1 MIVDNPSITIDGITL
16 DNNWFKNLDYMKEW
30 FKPLEIKDIP
40 NFDTYIKG
48 IWQASDTNMKG
59 NEDNMEENKVL
70 ELYYERKREQ
80 IDKEYSE
87 KMKEAYNNLDVV
99 KEFNEVVK
107 EFETTLAEM
116 ANRYNTEETKYLLK
130 DNCYSNHYGYELNE
144 SIRDTV
150 GDELSNEKREA
161 LNELNNLRYEV
172 NAQLSLSNDKDYQ
185 IEVLKNYDIIDK
197 KTGKLN
203 V

>member
-1 MIVDNPSITIDGITL
+1 MIGCFDDSADTL
-16 DNNWFKNLDYMKEW
+16 RYWINSFTQ
-30 FKPLEIKDIP
+30 PLQNTKIP
-40 NFDTYIKG
+40 NCDELIRGVWHVDDANT
-48 IWQASDTNMKG
+48 KG

-144 SIRDTV
+144 SIRETV
-150 GDELSNEKREA
+150 GDDLSNEKRDA
-161 LNELNNLRYEV
+161 LNELNKLRYEV

>member
-1 MIVDNPSITIDGITL
+1 MKVDYPSITFNSISGDCNGNIPIDWNT
-16 DNNWFKNLDYMKEW
+16 DSFKL
-30 FKPLEIKDIP
+30 PEINIP

-48 IWQASDTNMKG
+48 IWQASDTNTKG

-80 IDKEYSE
+80 IYKEYSE

-130 DNCYSNHYGYELNE
+130 DNCYANHYDYELNE

-150 GDELSNEKREA
+150 GDELSSEKEEA
-161 LNELNNLRYEV
+161 LNELNNLRREV

>member
-1 MIVDNPSITIDGITL
+1 MIVDKPSITIDGITL
-16 DNNWFKNLDYMKEW
+16 DDNRFKNLDYMKEW
-30 FKPLEIKDIP
+30 FKPLEIKIP

-48 IWQASDTNMKG
+48 IWQASDTNTKG

>member
-1 MIVDNPSITIDGITL
+1 MIDCFDDSVDALANFVNSFTQ
-16 DNNWFKNLDYMKEW
+16 
-30 FKPLEIKDIP
+30 PLQNIKIP
-40 NFDTYIKG
+40 NCDELIRGVWYVD
-48 IWQASDTNMKG
+48 DTNTKG

>member
-1 MIVDNPSITIDGITL
+1 MIDCFDDSVDALASFV
-16 DNNWFKNLDYMKEW
+16 NNFTQ
-30 FKPLEIKDIP
+30 PLQNIKIP
-40 NFDTYIKG
+40 NCDELIRGVWYVD
-48 IWQASDTNMKG
+48 DTNTKG